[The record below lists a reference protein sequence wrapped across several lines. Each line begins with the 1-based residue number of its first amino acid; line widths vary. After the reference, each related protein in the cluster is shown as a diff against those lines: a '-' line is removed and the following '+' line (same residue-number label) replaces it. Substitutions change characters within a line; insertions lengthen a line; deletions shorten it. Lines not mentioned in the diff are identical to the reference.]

1 MSNGEDKM
9 PSVSGERVDRR
20 KRLLY
25 RLPFLAF
32 MLVVLQFI
40 AIVPASSF
48 FGGFFYL
55 LFGWWILPTAVNV
68 LLATWAALIFRTQW
82 VLRIIL
88 GVSISF
94 LLGVNTALP
103 SLLHLN
109 DLPPP
114 DAVVIRP
121 LPVTHSLAVDT
132 RMVVVNS
139 DIPRDLLLVPPGI
152 DLGGDEGC
160 GCMYWWA
167 SAPMY
172 PYRIQ
177 GLIDKRGL
185 SVVPG
190 QYQFSDQLPDVAP
203 YNKIVHFI
211 IRFSPSRAARDDFVD
226 MAFDVYQGRDKV
238 ATYRQRQLPVAVK
251 EAMGRGEGLLNG
263 HFVANVWS
271 TLMHQ
276 GFWAMLL
283 HDRLQRD
290 DYVAPFESFL
300 QQALPPAMQGASS
313 AGEVLAK
320 MPAAALPMK
329 IAQPPPDP
337 HATVRT
343 LKITTEKD
351 SAVDWVTVSAIPEAT
366 EPACSSQARVA
377 ADAAGATDTM
387 LKGQHL
393 AADRKADGSFEAK
406 IATDAEFKRIK
417 GCQYRL
423 RVTVK
428 FYSKGAVVGDAE
440 VEQDIF
446 RGRGIYEGT
455 CISERVDYPNVKF
468 HMLATCSPKS
478 SDPTDELKRQR
489 QIRSFASNRV
499 FDIRVEL
506 EP

>member
-1 MSNGEDKM
+1 M
-9 PSVSGERVDRR
+9 PSVSGKRVDRR
-20 KRLLY
+20 KRLLFW
-25 RLPFLAF
+25 LPFAAF
-32 MLVVLQFI
+32 MLVALQFFAI
-40 AIVPASSF
+40 APASSF

-55 LFGWWILPTAVNV
+55 LFGWWVLPTAVNV
-68 LLATWAALIFRTQW
+68 LLATWVALIFRIHW
-82 VLRIIL
+82 ALRILL
-88 GVSISF
+88 GVSVSF

-103 SLLHLN
+103 NLLHLN

-114 DAVVIRP
+114 GAVVIRP

-132 RMVVVNS
+132 RMVVVDS
-139 DIPRDLLLVPPGI
+139 DIPHDLLLVPPGI

-160 GCMYWWA
+160 GCMYWKA
-167 SAPMY
+167 SATTY

-185 SVVPG
+185 SVVPR

-211 IRFSPSRAARDDFVD
+211 VRFSPSRAGRDDLVD
-226 MAFDVYQGRDKV
+226 MVFDVYQGHDKV
-238 ATYRQRQLPVAVK
+238 ATYRQRQLPV
-251 EAMGRGEGLLNG
+251 EERGAIGSRQDLLNE
-263 HFVANVWS
+263 HFAANVWS

-276 GFWAMLL
+276 GFWTTLL

-300 QQALPPAMQGASS
+300 QQALPPATQGASP
-313 AGEVLAK
+313 AGEVTAE
-320 MPAAALPMK
+320 MPAAVLPMK
-329 IAQPPPDP
+329 IDQPPPDP

-366 EPACSSQARVA
+366 EPACSSRARVA
-377 ADAAGATDTM
+377 ADADGTTDTA
-387 LKGQHL
+387 LKEQHL
-393 AADRKADGSFEAK
+393 AADRESDGSFEAR
-406 IATDAEFKRIK
+406 IATDADFKRIK

-428 FYSKGAVVGDAE
+428 FYSKGAGVGDAE
-440 VEQDIF
+440 VDQDLF
-446 RGRGIYEGT
+446 RGSGVFEGT
-455 CISERVDYPNVKF
+455 CISARVGYPNVKF
-468 HMLATCSPKS
+468 PMLATCSPKRS
-478 SDPTDELKRQR
+478 NPADELKTQR
-489 QIRSFASNRV
+489 VIRSFAANHV
-499 FDIRVEL
+499 FNMRVEL